1 MIMRLQKYLAQCGV
15 ASRRKSETLIEE
27 GKVTVNNE
35 IVDTLGAKI
44 NTEIDIV
51 KVNNKVVRPEEQKV
65 YIMLNKPEGYISTV
79 KDEKERKKVIDL
91 IDVKERIFP
100 IGRLDYNTSG
110 LLLLTNDGEIYN
122 SIMHPSREIVKT
134 YIAKVK
140 GIFTEE
146 EMKNF
151 QIGVDIG
158 DYITAPS
165 KIRILKVYKNESLV
179 EIKIHEGKNR
189 QVRRMCE
196 KFNHKVIELQRISL
210 GEIKLGTLPKGE
222 WRYLNEK
229 ELDYLFKL

>member
-15 ASRRKSETLIEE
+15 ASRRKSEALIEE

-35 IVDTLGAKI
+35 IVNTLGAKI
-44 NTEIDIV
+44 NTEIDVV
-51 KVNNKVVRPEEQKV
+51 KVNNKVLKPEEKKL

-140 GIFTEE
+140 GTFTQEE
-146 EMKNF
+146 IKEFEK
-151 QIGVDIG
+151 GVDIG

-165 KIRILKVYKNESLV
+165 KIKTIKNYKNESIV

-210 GEIKLGTLPKGE
+210 GKIKLGTLPKGE

>member
-15 ASRRKSETLIEE
+15 ASRRKSEALIEE

-51 KVNNKVVRPEEQKV
+51 KVNDKVVRPEEQKV

-79 KDEKERKKVIDL
+79 KDEKGRKKVIDL

-165 KIRILKVYKNESLV
+165 NIRILKVYKNESLV

-210 GEIKLGTLPKGE
+210 GEIKLGNLPKGE

>member
-15 ASRRKSETLIEE
+15 ASRRKSEALIEE
-27 GKVTVNNE
+27 GKVTVNDE

-44 NTEIDIV
+44 NTEIDVV
-51 KVNNKVVRPEEQKV
+51 KVNDKVVRPEEKKV
-65 YIMLNKPEGYISTV
+65 YIILNKPEGYISTV
-79 KDEKERKKVIDL
+79 KDERGRKKVIDL

-146 EMKNF
+146 EMKSF
-151 QIGVDIG
+151 QRGVDIG

-165 KIRILKVYKNESLV
+165 KIQNIKVYKNESIV

-210 GEIKLGTLPKGE
+210 GEIKLGDLPKGQ
-222 WRYLNEK
+222 WRHLNK
-229 ELDYLFKL
+229 EELEYLFKL

>member
-1 MIMRLQKYLAQCGV
+1 MRLQKYLAQCGV
-15 ASRRKSETLIEE
+15 ASRRKSEALIEE
-27 GKVTVNNE
+27 GKVTVNDE

-44 NTEIDIV
+44 NTEIDVV
-51 KVNNKVVRPEEQKV
+51 KVNDKVVRPEEKKV
-65 YIMLNKPEGYISTV
+65 YIILNKPEGYISTV
-79 KDEKERKKVIDL
+79 KDERGRKKVIDL

-146 EMKNF
+146 EMKSF
-151 QIGVDIG
+151 QRGVDIG

-165 KIRILKVYKNESLV
+165 KIQNIKVYKNESIV

-210 GEIKLGTLPKGE
+210 GEIKLGDLPKGQ
-222 WRYLNEK
+222 WRHLNK
-229 ELDYLFKL
+229 EELEYLFKL